1 MDLLRLAARLYVDS
15 AFRGGIASS
24 VHPQSGPQRSQHI
37 LCARPWYSLH
47 QRLVVLKSV
56 NCDSRVGF
64 HDARDT
70 GCKSG
75 LMW

>member
-15 AFRGGIASS
+15 GRNRLQRA
-24 VHPQSGPQRSQHI
+24 PPLSGPQRSQHI

-64 HDARDT
+64 HDARAIV
-70 GCKSG
+70 
-75 LMW
+75 LRWM